1 MGRVRPGIIFGGVLA
16 VTLVFLS
23 VGIGRAWVLPMRNS
37 SLQGYLVSHGW
48 RSYLALALGNII
60 PEQFVVRFGLD
71 ELLRKFD
78 SSMSVQRQSIVE
90 AAIGEIYDEL
100 KASDDFANA
109 PSTFGFSLLDL
120 LFLGSP
126 SIEYIAAYK
135 PPHLSESGKE
145 VIFFHGAIGSTKA
158 YLWCLKQ
165 ISDATG
171 TVIFAPS
178 LGFGRWQSWSSTNE
192 LTDVIEE
199 RSQITM
205 SNTKRTYLIGLS
217 SGAIGALKAAPRI
230 KNLGGIVLIS
240 PALGGVDE
248 IEQDLLS
255 IDSRVPLVIYSG
267 LEDHNTPIDLVTEG
281 VKRLK
286 KHFSNIQLK
295 IFSQED
301 HFLIFTQ
308 REKIAREIRLLIG
321 DKERQ

>member
-1 MGRVRPGIIFGGVLA
+1 M
-16 VTLVFLS
+16 
-23 VGIGRAWVLPMRNS
+23 
-37 SLQGYLVSHGW
+37 
-48 RSYLALALGNII
+48 
-60 PEQFVVRFGLD
+60 
-71 ELLRKFD
+71 
-78 SSMSVQRQSIVE
+78 
-90 AAIGEIYDEL
+90 
-100 KASDDFANA
+100 
-109 PSTFGFSLLDL
+109 
-120 LFLGSP
+120 
-126 SIEYIAAYK
+126 
-135 PPHLSESGKE
+135 
-145 VIFFHGAIGSTKA
+145 
-158 YLWCLKQ
+158 
-165 ISDATG
+165 
-171 TVIFAPS
+171 IFAPS

-205 SNTKRTYLIGLS
+205 SNTKRTSLIGLS